1 VNVRT
6 ATTEERID
14 LIHRHIDEL
23 EWRAHAATAAAR
35 LRIQH
40 HVDALRRREADA
52 RIALRTAP
60 ERLEYK
66 LAQLH
71 ARLDVAGHSVAVEI
85 APDEDTFEDAVEAE
99 LQSWD
104 VFFERVQTTAVAEA
118 WNRRLQA
125 EAAVSEMRAL
135 RLEID
140 ERLAA
145 LRMSPPVQR
154 EEQRAR
160 VTKAR
165 ERLERIADE
174 YSARLLR

>member
-1 VNVRT
+1 MRT

-23 EWRAHAATAAAR
+23 EWRAHAATADAR

-52 RIALRTAP
+52 RISLRMSP
-60 ERLEYK
+60 ERLEVK

-71 ARLDVAGHSVAVEI
+71 ARLDVAGHSVVAEI
-85 APDEDTFEDAVEAE
+85 APDEDSYEDAVEAE
-99 LQSWD
+99 LRSWD
-104 VFFERVQTTAVAEA
+104 GFFERVQTAAAADA
-118 WNRRLQA
+118 WNRRMQA

-135 RLEID
+135 RLEVD

-145 LRMSPPVQR
+145 FRASPPEHR

-160 VTKAR
+160 LTKAR

-174 YSARLLR
+174 HSARLLR

>member
-1 VNVRT
+1 M
-6 ATTEERID
+6 
-14 LIHRHIDEL
+14 IHRRIDEL
-23 EWRAHAATAAAR
+23 EWRAHAASAAAR

-60 ERLEYK
+60 ERLETK
-66 LAQLH
+66 LAQLL
-71 ARLDVAGHSVAVEI
+71 ARLDVAGHSVAAEI
-85 APDEDTFEDAVEAE
+85 APDPDTYGDEVEAE

-104 VFFERVQTTAVAEA
+104 VFFERVQTTAAAEA

-135 RLEID
+135 RLEI
-140 ERLAA
+140 EEQLAA
-145 LRMSPPVQR
+145 LRTSPPEQR
-154 EEQRAR
+154 EAQRAR
-160 VTKAR
+160 VTRAR

>member
-1 VNVRT
+1 MRT

-23 EWRAHAATAAAR
+23 EWRAHAASAAAR
-35 LRIQH
+35 LRVQH
-40 HVDALRRREADA
+40 HIDALRRREADA
-52 RIALRTAP
+52 RIALRVAP
-60 ERLEYK
+60 ERLEVK

-71 ARLDVAGHSVAVEI
+71 ARLDVAGYSVAAEV
-85 APDEDTFEDAVEAE
+85 APDEQTYEDAVEAE
-99 LQSWD
+99 LASWD
-104 VFFERVQTTAVAEA
+104 VFFERVQTTAVADA

-145 LRMSPPVQR
+145 LRSAPP
-154 EEQRAR
+154 EQQEAERVR

>member
-1 VNVRT
+1 MRT

-85 APDEDTFEDAVEAE
+85 APDEDTFQDAVEAE

-145 LRMSPPVQR
+145 LRNSPPEQR

>member
-1 VNVRT
+1 MRT

-23 EWRAHAATAAAR
+23 EWRAHAASAAAR

-52 RIALRTAP
+52 RIALRMAP
-60 ERLEYK
+60 ERLDAK
-66 LAQLH
+66 LTQLH
-71 ARLDVAGHSVAVEI
+71 ARLDVAGHSVAAEI
-85 APDEDTFEDAVEAE
+85 APDEDSYDDAVEAE
-99 LQSWD
+99 LRSWD
-104 VFFERVQTTAVAEA
+104 VFFERVQTTAAAEA

-135 RLEID
+135 RLEI
-140 ERLAA
+140 EARLTA
-145 LRMSPPVQR
+145 LRSAPPGER
-154 EEQRAR
+154 EEQQVR

>member
-1 VNVRT
+1 MRT

-23 EWRAHAATAAAR
+23 EWRAHAASAAAR

-60 ERLEYK
+60 ERLEAK

-71 ARLDVAGHSVAVEI
+71 ARLDVAGHSVAAEI
-85 APDEDTFEDAVEAE
+85 APDEETFEDAVEAE
-99 LQSWD
+99 LHSWD
-104 VFFERVQTTAVAEA
+104 VFFERVQTTAAAEA

-125 EAAVSEMRAL
+125 EAAVSQMRAL
-135 RLEID
+135 RLDVE

-145 LRMSPPVQR
+145 LRTSPPERQE
-154 EEQRAR
+154 EEQAR
-160 VTKAR
+160 VTRAR
-165 ERLERIADE
+165 ERLERMSDE